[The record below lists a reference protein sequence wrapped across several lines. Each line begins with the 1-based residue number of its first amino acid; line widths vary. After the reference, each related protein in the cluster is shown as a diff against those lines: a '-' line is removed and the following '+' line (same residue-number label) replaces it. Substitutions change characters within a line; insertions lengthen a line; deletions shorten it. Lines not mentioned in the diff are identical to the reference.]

1 MKTIQ
6 KALLALIPAVLFVS
20 CGETDPEDPDNGGN
34 GGANGKDKTDIH
46 MIDVRPLYELAA
58 DKDTALIRFT
68 VTLED
73 SDADWSISSSADW
86 CKAEPASG
94 KGLGEV
100 NIIVTDNP
108 TASERKADVVIS
120 AGKNTHT
127 VKVSQCLYAGA
138 MPDESWFS
146 KPYYDRTDREKAG
159 LRGPVKSWYNSTYTT
174 YDKYY
179 YDEAGH
185 LVKEESYD
193 TSDNSMEVDWVHSY
207 DAQGRRIKSE
217 QSFGSEV
224 EGGRVFTYEY
234 NNPGKLVATDAYNWI
249 EYEDGWISGKNFPM
263 SIWKDLSAIHY
274 VEDSP
279 FYYERYDLVFEF
291 QPDGNMVLTETYN
304 RERDGSKPEVD
315 VYHFTYENGLPVSC
329 TESEV
334 SVTYDAKGLPA
345 TLSTES
351 GAKTWTFLKHP
362 RILLAA
368 SMKEPEAQGMVAC
381 FWANYTYNSNGD
393 EIRFER
399 AYFSA
404 DQVYNDYY
412 GKYFYDS
419 HGNWIQREEIT
430 EPAFQHGQ
438 HFTDTVTREIE
449 YY

>member
-46 MIDVRPLYELAA
+46 MIDVLPLYELAA

-120 AGKNTHT
+120 AGKNTHI

-217 QSFGSEV
+217 QSFVHTTGLNTKMAGLV
-224 EGGRVFTYEY
+224 GR
-234 NNPGKLVATDAYNWI
+234 
-249 EYEDGWISGKNFPM
+249 ISPCLSGRISPRSTM
-263 SIWKDLSAIHY
+263 SKIL
-274 VEDSP
+274 
-279 FYYERYDLVFEF
+279 
-291 QPDGNMVLTETYN
+291 
-304 RERDGSKPEVD
+304 
-315 VYHFTYENGLPVSC
+315 
-329 TESEV
+329 
-334 SVTYDAKGLPA
+334 
-345 TLSTES
+345 LSTTS
-351 GAKTWTFLKHP
+351 ATT
-362 RILLAA
+362 
-368 SMKEPEAQGMVAC
+368 S
-381 FWANYTYNSNGD
+381 
-393 EIRFER
+393 
-399 AYFSA
+399 FSSFS
-404 DQVYNDYY
+404 Q
-412 GKYFYDS
+412 
-419 HGNWIQREEIT
+419 
-430 EPAFQHGQ
+430 
-438 HFTDTVTREIE
+438 TVTWS
-449 YY
+449 